1 MTPLHAHVISYDTTD
16 PAVLDAARRKVTEL
30 VSDWHRDTEFRARPG
45 DGCARCPVARW
56 CPDRSE
62 IDPSAP
68 LEVDGVLIDP
78 RTGEVLDIADT
89 MTGRAQA
96 VADAIAEPATDD
108 DEPPF

>member
-1 MTPLHAHVISYDTTD
+1 
-16 PAVLDAARRKVTEL
+16 
-30 VSDWHRDTEFRARPG
+30 
-45 DGCARCPVARW
+45 
-56 CPDRSE
+56 
-62 IDPSAP
+62 